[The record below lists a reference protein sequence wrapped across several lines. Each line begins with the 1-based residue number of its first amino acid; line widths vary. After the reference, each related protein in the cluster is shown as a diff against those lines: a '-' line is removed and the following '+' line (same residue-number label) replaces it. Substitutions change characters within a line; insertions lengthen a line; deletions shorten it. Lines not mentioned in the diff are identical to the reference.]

1 MANLKSSLVEELPWW
16 ENCVSNFFIY
26 LKLSNFNDAY
36 AGNAGKLYYSDFTS
50 KNKEDTD
57 NRMLFEEMNYSY
69 KSVSLSKSNL
79 ISIYQYTKNKIKVLN
94 YSRICYISQDAGR
107 EQKEKFDRGISEKR
121 PFGLAC
127 VCITRKYQ
135 YISSYFFNFISNQI
149 ILTGSVNQSSL
160 PHPVP

>member
-36 AGNAGKLYYSDFTS
+36 AGNAGKLYYSDFKS

-57 NRMLFEEMNYSY
+57 NRMLFEEINYSY

-79 ISIYQYTKNKIKVLN
+79 ISIYQYTKKQNKSSKLFPHML
-94 YSRICYISQDAGR
+94 YKSRRWSRTER
-107 EQKEKFDRGISEKR
+107 E
-121 PFGLAC
+121 
-127 VCITRKYQ
+127 TR
-135 YISSYFFNFISNQI
+135 
-149 ILTGSVNQSSL
+149 
-160 PHPVP
+160 